1 MKCLS
6 ANIIIGCSYHLV
18 IYLLGRCLWLILPIL
33 KTLLVFKNTR
43 DTQKV
48 TQLADESMITLKR
61 GFGSFDLDKIIFSF
75 GGK

>member
-1 MKCLS
+1 M
-6 ANIIIGCSYHLV
+6 
-18 IYLLGRCLWLILPIL
+18 
-33 KTLLVFKNTR
+33 FKNTS

-61 GFGSFDLDKIIFSF
+61 DFDSFDLDKIIFSF